1 VGNTHV
7 DPSENPRES
16 ELILIAAEFIEAKR
30 FDYAT
35 IAIQTAVE
43 IYVERCVLQIL
54 DWRELG
60 PLGEVITDK
69 LLSGPYHFKDDRFK
83 AVWRSLTRDE
93 IQRQDWWANYL
104 KHVERRNRI
113 VHSGTHVSSQEA
125 GASMLAAISLMSYV
139 NDMMVKTGLR
149 LGKLAEIGTAF
160 RADPD
165 PY

>member
-1 VGNTHV
+1 M
-7 DPSENPRES
+7 
-16 ELILIAAEFIEAKR
+16 IAAEFIEAKR

-69 LLSGPYHFKDDRFK
+69 LLSGRYHVKDDSFK
-83 AVWRSLTRDE
+83 AVWTSLTRDK
-93 IQRQDWWANYL
+93 IQRQDWWANYHEHL
-104 KHVERRNRI
+104 GRRNAI
-113 VHSGTHVSSQEA
+113 VHKGRHASSQDA
-125 GASMLAAISLMSYV
+125 GDSMLAAITLMSHV
-139 NDMMVKTGLR
+139 NHVMIETGER
-149 LGKLAEIGTAF
+149 LGKLAELGTEF

-165 PY
+165 PH